1 MNSGVHGQRRNVE
14 NDARLQAKIQ
24 ETEDTKLTGLRAS
37 GPLPPVVLKL
47 CLLVQSLID
56 FFLKKMVF
64 RMDREQE
71 TPAQ

>member
-1 MNSGVHGQRRNVE
+1 MNSGIHGQRRNVE
-14 NDARLQAKIQ
+14 SDARLQAKIQ
-24 ETEDTKLTGLRAS
+24 ETGHKVDWSEAS
-37 GPLPPVVLKL
+37 GPLPPVVLTL

-56 FFLKKMVF
+56 FFLKKMVL